1 MKTYF
6 LYNKN
11 KTGTK
16 GDTGQFNRFTKKE
29 DLLVFLWGKDV
40 NDFIFS
46 MMSSEGYC
54 SMNLSMV
61 AKDYKSLEQ
70 FLDLFVD

>member
-11 KTGTK
+11 KTETK
-16 GDTGQFNRFTKKE
+16 NDTGQFNRFTTKE

-40 NDFIFS
+40 NDFVFS

-61 AKDYKSLEQ
+61 VKNYKALET